1 MANLG
6 KTQGYMAKIG
16 LDLSD
21 IDKQIKSLETE
32 LKAVDKALSQDA
44 NNTVLLNQKYTL
56 LGETIGTL
64 DIKLA
69 SLLDASSK
77 VSAALSSGQIT
88 DKDFR
93 EYERAVETT
102 KNSLSQFI
110 TSVRGVDSEIKETGS
125 AINTVTADFKDLPT
139 ALTASNTRLAALK
152 SELDTIQKAMKN
164 NADST
169 VLANQKY
176 TVLNETARELETKL
190 AALKTVSN
198 DANRALAAGEIT
210 PEQYREYERE
220 IENTTKALQ
229 DLNNQRFPS
238 DSGQQDSVEQMAE
251 AVRQARTDV
260 VNDLGNIHDHIADWT
275 SSIAEFGE
283 KAVAVLGAA
292 AQDCIEVGKQ
302 FETSMSLVA
311 ATMGV
316 DQMSEDYQRLEQA
329 AKDYGA
335 TTRYTAAEVAEA
347 LNYMALAGYDTSR
360 SIETLPNLLNLAQAG
375 GLDFARAS
383 EMLTNSVAAL
393 GIKADD
399 VAGFIDKMAVTAR
412 SSGTNV
418 EQLGEALLRIGGT
431 ARTMIESGG
440 GLTELDTVLGILAD
454 NGIKASEGG
463 TKLRNILLK
472 MAKPTKGTYEMLDKL
487 NMSFYDME
495 GNMRP
500 LPEIFQEMADKMS
513 NLTREEKDNLL
524 AKAFNAR
531 DVAAINALLNT
542 SAERYDTLAAKINA
556 ANGAAGAM
564 ATTMNDNLQGALY
577 QLKSAKEA
585 VEIEIYQKMQ
595 EPLGRIVNL
604 TADTVRG
611 INAIFEDE
619 NVGKEF
625 TEAFNKIAAAIQEQM
640 PNIIKL
646 FEDFAKKIV
655 PRLGEMTT
663 ELVNLMGDKVLPA
676 AIDAFEW
683 IADHGAAVEGAIK
696 LIVGAMVTDK
706 VIRFGDG
713 LFGVVKGLE
722 ALNTNLVDLGTK
734 APTAAAGLTATG
746 TAGEA
751 AAGGAAAAST
761 ALGPLIILL
770 EAVTV
775 ASIAL
780 AAAFD
785 DMGEAAMR
793 NAKYMNGFS
802 DASNENLDRYVEI
815 TSGKNTQSSK
825 ELAKQLEKD
834 TKELEKQEK
843 KLHALHIREEQMR
856 KAGTNLSEPA
866 LWEQTQKD
874 IAEVEKNIQTYKN
887 LIHEEDELY
896 NKRLT
901 EEKENAER
909 EARTK
914 SYNDENARRQSEAA
928 ARNSMGMSPVELAE
942 KRAKDEEEA
951 RQIDEEAFSEEL
963 AYQEDKWARQWHWDQ
978 KNQKEYWEEKEKWLK
993 ENEIDSEAWWTAWN
1007 ETEAKLGKISEKTGK
1022 EIDKNL
1028 KDAEK
1033 EIKDKL
1039 TSYKNN
1045 LDLAVA
1051 QGMSEWDANEKLGEY
1066 LRTNLDHNSE
1076 LYKTE
1081 YTAYLNK
1088 QKKLSDQMTKEQDEQ
1103 YKKDVKAQTDL
1114 VKQKFQELEN
1124 QAKWEGWS
1132 DRHLWNEKFKL
1143 LKQYKKDGT
1152 IYIETYDDIH
1162 QDLINEQAT
1171 IVEKERKERDAQ
1183 AKKDNEAEKKSIE
1196 DRNKERKKIFED
1208 AEKEAED
1215 IVKNYYTKSRDELSK
1230 FGQSGQQ
1237 TVTDAKGKERLVFSD
1252 YNKKLQEL
1260 KAYQKNLERL
1270 KNMGLSN
1277 EHLKEIFSMDLDTRI
1292 KYISELINM
1301 GAANREKY
1309 LRDYNIYQKTVNA
1322 VSQTEVK
1329 MQSAEIKSEID
1340 SKFKEMTED
1349 AGVSGE
1355 SAGKAYMIGFK
1366 KGLKGSG
1373 FNYIDFLPTS
1383 IMDNA
1388 AAYDVQAL
1396 AQANKTNSE
1405 TVDLLNKTLGGVLN
1419 KPVTININDR
1429 KSIELTFADLM
1440 KIGMNSGSKI
1450 Y

>member
-1 MANLG
+1 MANIS
-6 KTQGYMAKIG
+6 KSQGYMAKIG

-21 IDKQIKSLETE
+21 IDKQIKTLQTE
-32 LKAVDKALSQDA
+32 LKQVDKALSTDA
-44 NNTVLLNQKYTL
+44 DNAVLLNQKYTL
-56 LGETIGTL
+56 LEATIKALSEKFNVLSG
-64 DIKLA
+64 A
-69 SLLDASSK
+69 SEK
-77 VSAALSSGQIT
+77 VNDALSSKQIT
-88 DKDFR
+88 DADFR
-93 EYERAVETT
+93 AYQRAVE
-102 KNSLSQFI
+102 
-110 TSVRGVDSEIKETGS
+110 
-125 AINTVTADFKDLPT
+125 
-139 ALTASNTRLAALK
+139 
-152 SELDTIQKAMKN
+152 
-164 NADST
+164 
-169 VLANQKY
+169 
-176 TVLNETARELETKL
+176 ETKISITQL
-190 AALKTVSN
+190 SAEQQNSN
-198 DANRALAAGEIT
+198 KDMEQAGEAAK
-210 PEQYREYERE
+210 
-220 IENTTKALQ
+220 KAAD
-229 DLNNQRFPS
+229 DLNNLPAAADKSR
-238 DSGQQDSVEQMAE
+238 E
-251 AVRQARTDV
+251 AISQARTDV
-260 VNDLGNIHDHIADWT
+260 VNDIGAIHDQIADWT
-275 SSIAEFGE
+275 AGIAEFGE
-283 KAVAVLGAA
+283 KIAAVLGAA
-292 AQDCIEVGKQ
+292 LQDCIEVGKQ
-302 FETSMSLVA
+302 FETSMSQVA
-311 ATMGV
+311 AIGGFDT
-316 DQMSEDYQRLEQA
+316 MSEDYKRLEQA

-335 TTRYTAAEVAEA
+335 TTRFTAAEVSSA
-347 LNYMALAGYDTSR
+347 LQYMMLAGYDTTR

-393 GIKADD
+393 GIQTNQ
-399 VAGFIDKMAVTAR
+399 VEEFIDKMAVTAR

-500 LPEIFQEMADKMS
+500 LPDIFQEMAEKMS
-513 NLTREEKDNLL
+513 DLTKEEKDNLL

-542 SAERYDTLAAKINA
+542 SAERYETLAAKINDA
-556 ANGAAGAM
+556 SGAASTM

-625 TEAFNKIAAAIQEQM
+625 TEAFNKIANAIQEQM

-646 FEDFAKKIV
+646 FDDFAKKIV

-713 LFGVVKGLE
+713 LFGVVKGLG

-843 KLHALHIREEQMR
+843 KLHDLHIREEQMR

-963 AYQEDKWARQWHWDQ
+963 AYQEDKWARQYHWDQ

-993 ENEIDSEAWWTAWN
+993 ENYIDSKEWWDAWN
-1007 ETEAKLGKISEKTGK
+1007 ETEGKLGKLDDKTGK

-1039 TSYKNN
+1039 TSFKND
-1045 LDLAVA
+1045 LKLAVSS
-1051 QGMSEWDANEKLGEY
+1051 GDISEWDANEKLGEY
-1066 LRTNLDHNSE
+1066 LRNNLDHNSE

-1081 YTAYLNK
+1081 YTSYLDN
-1088 QKKLSDQMTKEQDEQ
+1088 QKKLNDQMTKEQDEQ
-1103 YKKDVKAQTDL
+1103 YKKDVKAQNDL

-1162 QDLINEQAT
+1162 QDLINEQAS
-1171 IVEKERKERDAQ
+1171 IVEKERKERDTQ
-1183 AKKDNEAEKKSIE
+1183 AKKDNEADKKSIE
-1196 DRNKERKKIFED
+1196 ERNKERKKIFED

-1252 YNKKLQEL
+1252 YSKKIQEL

-1270 KNMGLSN
+1270 KSMGLSN
-1277 EHLKEIFSMDLDTRI
+1277 EHLKEIFSMDLDTRM

-1301 GAANREKY
+1301 GAANRERY
-1309 LRDYNIYQKTVNA
+1309 LSDYNKYQKTVSA

-1349 AGVSGE
+1349 AGISGE

-1383 IMDNA
+1383 IMNNA

-1440 KIGMNSGSKI
+1440 KIGMNNGSKI
-1450 Y
+1450 YG

>member
-44 NNTVLLNQKYTL
+44 DNTVLLNQKYTL

-251 AVRQARTDV
+251 AVRQARADV
-260 VNDLGNIHDHIADWT
+260 VNDLGTIHDQIADWT

-283 KAVAVLGAA
+283 KAVAVLSAA
-292 AQDCIEVGKQ
+292 AQDCIEVGKR

-347 LNYMALAGYDTSR
+347 LNYMALAGYDTTR

-500 LPEIFQEMADKMS
+500 LPEIFQRK
-513 NLTREEKDNLL
+513 R
-524 AKAFNAR
+524 
-531 DVAAINALLNT
+531 I
-542 SAERYDTLAAKINA
+542 IC
-556 ANGAAGAM
+556 
-564 ATTMNDNLQGALY
+564 LQRR
-577 QLKSAKEA
+577 S
-585 VEIEIYQKMQ
+585 
-595 EPLGRIVNL
+595 
-604 TADTVRG
+604 
-611 INAIFEDE
+611 
-619 NVGKEF
+619 
-625 TEAFNKIAAAIQEQM
+625 M
-640 PNIIKL
+640 P
-646 FEDFAKKIV
+646 V
-655 PRLGEMTT
+655 M
-663 ELVNLMGDKVLPA
+663 
-676 AIDAFEW
+676 
-683 IADHGAAVEGAIK
+683 
-696 LIVGAMVTDK
+696 
-706 VIRFGDG
+706 
-713 LFGVVKGLE
+713 
-722 ALNTNLVDLGTK
+722 
-734 APTAAAGLTATG
+734 
-746 TAGEA
+746 
-751 AAGGAAAAST
+751 
-761 ALGPLIILL
+761 
-770 EAVTV
+770 
-775 ASIAL
+775 
-780 AAAFD
+780 
-785 DMGEAAMR
+785 
-793 NAKYMNGFS
+793 
-802 DASNENLDRYVEI
+802 
-815 TSGKNTQSSK
+815 
-825 ELAKQLEKD
+825 
-834 TKELEKQEK
+834 
-843 KLHALHIREEQMR
+843 
-856 KAGTNLSEPA
+856 
-866 LWEQTQKD
+866 
-874 IAEVEKNIQTYKN
+874 
-887 LIHEEDELY
+887 
-896 NKRLT
+896 
-901 EEKENAER
+901 
-909 EARTK
+909 
-914 SYNDENARRQSEAA
+914 
-928 ARNSMGMSPVELAE
+928 
-942 KRAKDEEEA
+942 
-951 RQIDEEAFSEEL
+951 
-963 AYQEDKWARQWHWDQ
+963 
-978 KNQKEYWEEKEKWLK
+978 
-993 ENEIDSEAWWTAWN
+993 
-1007 ETEAKLGKISEKTGK
+1007 
-1022 EIDKNL
+1022 
-1028 KDAEK
+1028 
-1033 EIKDKL
+1033 
-1039 TSYKNN
+1039 
-1045 LDLAVA
+1045 
-1051 QGMSEWDANEKLGEY
+1051 
-1066 LRTNLDHNSE
+1066 
-1076 LYKTE
+1076 
-1081 YTAYLNK
+1081 
-1088 QKKLSDQMTKEQDEQ
+1088 
-1103 YKKDVKAQTDL
+1103 
-1114 VKQKFQELEN
+1114 
-1124 QAKWEGWS
+1124 
-1132 DRHLWNEKFKL
+1132 
-1143 LKQYKKDGT
+1143 
-1152 IYIETYDDIH
+1152 
-1162 QDLINEQAT
+1162 
-1171 IVEKERKERDAQ
+1171 
-1183 AKKDNEAEKKSIE
+1183 
-1196 DRNKERKKIFED
+1196 
-1208 AEKEAED
+1208 
-1215 IVKNYYTKSRDELSK
+1215 
-1230 FGQSGQQ
+1230 
-1237 TVTDAKGKERLVFSD
+1237 
-1252 YNKKLQEL
+1252 
-1260 KAYQKNLERL
+1260 
-1270 KNMGLSN
+1270 
-1277 EHLKEIFSMDLDTRI
+1277 
-1292 KYISELINM
+1292 
-1301 GAANREKY
+1301 
-1309 LRDYNIYQKTVNA
+1309 
-1322 VSQTEVK
+1322 
-1329 MQSAEIKSEID
+1329 
-1340 SKFKEMTED
+1340 
-1349 AGVSGE
+1349 
-1355 SAGKAYMIGFK
+1355 
-1366 KGLKGSG
+1366 
-1373 FNYIDFLPTS
+1373 
-1383 IMDNA
+1383 
-1388 AAYDVQAL
+1388 
-1396 AQANKTNSE
+1396 
-1405 TVDLLNKTLGGVLN
+1405 
-1419 KPVTININDR
+1419 
-1429 KSIELTFADLM
+1429 
-1440 KIGMNSGSKI
+1440 
-1450 Y
+1450 